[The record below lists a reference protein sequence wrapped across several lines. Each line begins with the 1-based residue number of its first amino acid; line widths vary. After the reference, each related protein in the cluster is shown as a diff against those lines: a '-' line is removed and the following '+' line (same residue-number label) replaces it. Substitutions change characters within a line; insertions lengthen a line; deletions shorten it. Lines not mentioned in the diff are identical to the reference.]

1 MVSSKLGVT
10 NPFVSG
16 TQIGG
21 EVVAISTVSQNIDD
35 HGATIP
41 VGTTRILIIPTAAT
55 YWGNK
60 KTVTSSTGYSHA
72 AGEGFILEHDQI
84 ATAEIIA
91 GTGTPNCLVVYFGMK
106 NTRPL

>member
-21 EVVAISTVSQNIDD
+21 EVVAIDATSRNIDT

-41 VGTTRILIIPTAAT
+41 SGTTRILIIPTAAT
-55 YWGNK
+55 
-60 KTVTSSTGYSHA
+60 
-72 AGEGFILEHDQI
+72 
-84 ATAEIIA
+84 
-91 GTGTPNCLVVYFGMK
+91 
-106 NTRPL
+106 

>member
-21 EVVAISTVSQNIDD
+21 EVVAIDTTSRNIDT

-41 VGTTRILIIPTAAT
+41 SGTTRILIIPTAAT
-55 YWGNK
+55 YWGNN

-72 AGEGFILEHDQI
+72 AGEGFVIEHDQI
-84 ATAEIIA
+84 ASHRIIA
-91 GTGTPNCLVVYFGMK
+91 GSGTPNCLVVYFG
-106 NTRPL
+106 TPV